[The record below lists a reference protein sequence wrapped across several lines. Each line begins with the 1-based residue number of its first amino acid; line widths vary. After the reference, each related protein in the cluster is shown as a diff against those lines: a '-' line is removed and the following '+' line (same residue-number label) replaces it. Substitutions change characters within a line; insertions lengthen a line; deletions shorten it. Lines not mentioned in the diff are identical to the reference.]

1 MLSKTFIKLAISLTL
16 CLHLTSCM
24 TEEAEQYNVEFN
36 QEVRLLSEDNKIRK
50 IKKGKVALLES
61 DPMTVTRKNSKTIIL
76 LPLPP
81 EGGTLKVFMPPEET
95 PPLPVPLPSPPVAV
109 VCPPAPQPKPLV
121 CPAAPLPP
129 LPDYGAEFNK
139 VGQAMVAIQNL
150 LGNNSPDEALAQIS
164 IVRTK
169 YPTFSY
175 LRFLEASAYI
185 VKGNTARARTL
196 LEQALKDFPD
206 DTLGQQLLKDLDGSN
221 SNRGSK

>member
-1 MLSKTFIKLAISLTL
+1 MLSKTFKKLALSLTL
-16 CLHLTSCM
+16 SLHLTSCM

-50 IKKGKVALLES
+50 IKKGKVVSLES
-61 DPMTVTRKNSKTIIL
+61 EPVTVVRKNSKTIVL

-81 EGGTLKVFMPPEET
+81 EGGNLKVFMPPEET
-95 PPLPVPLPSPPVAV
+95 LPAPQIVPSPPVAV
-109 VCPPAPQPKPLV
+109 VCPPAPQAKPLI
-121 CPAAPLPP
+121 CPAAPLVPP
-129 LPDYGAEFNK
+129 PDYGAEFNK
-139 VGQAMVAIQNL
+139 IGQAMVGIQNL
-150 LGNNSPDEALAQIS
+150 LGSNAPDEALAQIS
-164 IVRTK
+164 IIRTK

-206 DTLGQQLLKDLDGSN
+206 DTLGQQLFKELDGSN
-221 SNRGSK
+221 SNRGTK